1 MKKILLGLVITFFS
15 SMNFGQTTIDFDTA
29 SNWIQGTVSLGSY
42 GTDHSYVQGDF
53 SCVAWPALRNT
64 TTPQGSF
71 PGAFGAYSWRL
82 KNVDTAQW
90 VCTIA
95 NGGVSAFS
103 VEARAWD
110 NSPSPDFTIESS
122 IDLGNNWDS
131 ITTINNNSLGNDD
144 NWSTFNGVINSA
156 NSNIMIRIKANGTT
170 ERIMIDN
177 FTWSPYGSIIDT
189 IATISTVDM
198 TVLENVG
205 TVTVTV
211 NLNQSAVLDQTVD
224 LVLTS
229 GNAAV
234 LNNYSTQTI
243 TFSGGSTSET
253 VVLTVTPGQ
262 LSSSSE
268 TFDFVLNNASTDL
281 MIGTN
286 NDFQLIVN
294 QLPSGPTACS
304 ELYFSEYI
312 ETTSTKAIELYN
324 PTTNVVNLA
333 AYQIRRYSNGAA
345 TPSAT
350 LSLSGNLVPGGT
362 YVIANST
369 ADVAVLNAADLISGV
384 ISYNGDDA
392 IELYNTLSS
401 SSADI
406 IGEIGI
412 DPGTSWTVGTGSTED
427 VTLVRMSTISAGNL
441 LWTGGS
447 DQEWDVYSAGDFS
460 YIGNHTNT
468 SCSGPVIPMA
478 YPVVGSS
485 YCVGDTI
492 LFTHNSFGG
501 TAPYSVQ
508 WDINGS
514 VSSTDTVEYITTSF
528 GTLNVT
534 FSITDFNSASDD
546 SVFVITVNAN
556 PTAGFT
562 LNPANI
568 CAGDTAFISSTASG
582 SGILT
587 HSYSVLPSGTLTTNL
602 TGSGYFTTI
611 SASTYNITQTVIDFN
626 GCSNSTSVPVVV
638 TDLDVATFASLNDI
652 CDYDT
657 ISLVNANT
665 NGTWSG
671 TGVSDFGGG
680 NGEFTSLSSGDFVIT
695 YTTSG
700 TCPNTATDTV
710 TVFSSPSADFSFTGG
725 ITVNFSDLS
734 SGSPSTYLW
743 DFGDG
748 SNGTASNET
757 HTYSADGNYTVCL
770 TVTNSNGCS
779 DSICKTVTIAG
790 VGIESI
796 SSISQISFYPNP
808 SNGNITF
815 IAPNSMNVTI
825 MNVIGEVVYKSRTK
839 ANETIELGHLVKGS
853 YFVQMES
860 NGNMKTEKLIIQ

>member
-1 MKKILLGLVITFFS
+1 MKKKLQFWLLSAFMLSFQFSFAQYNVDFEDGNKAGYASATVTLNGLDWDMTEALIGTSASDYLLGSKSARLRGYETSSITMLEDKPNGIGAISFNYRRYGTDAQVDWQVEYS
-15 SMNFGQTTIDFDTA
+15 TDGG
-29 SNWIQGTVSLGSY
+29 SNWISAGAPFTAPS
-42 GTDHSYVQGDF
+42 TGD
-53 SCVAWPALRNT
+53 
-64 TTPQGSF
+64 
-71 PGAFGAYSWRL
+71 
-82 KNVDTAQW
+82 
-90 VCTIA
+90 TIA
-95 NGGVSAFS
+95 FNESINVSGN
-103 VEARAWD
+103 AR
-110 NSPSPDFTIESS
+110 
-122 IDLGNNWDS
+122 
-131 ITTINNNSLGNDD
+131 
-144 NWSTFNGVINSA
+144 
-156 NSNIMIRIKANGTT
+156 IRIVRATLDANTNN
-170 ERIMIDN
+170 RRLNIDN
-177 FTWSPYGSIIDT
+177 LVVTDYSTGGTIDT

-229 GNAAV
+229 GNSAV

-294 QLPSGPTACS
+294 QLPSGPSACS
-304 ELYFSEYI
+304 ELFFSEYI

-324 PTTNVVNLA
+324 PTTNVINLS
-333 AYQIRRYSNGAA
+333 AYQIRRYSNGASSP
-345 TPSAT
+345 TAT
-350 LSLSGNLVPGGT
+350 LSLSGNLIPGGT

-369 ADVAVLNAADLISGV
+369 ADAAVFNAADLISGV

-392 IELYNTLSS
+392 IELYNTSTSS
-401 SSADI
+401 AADI

-412 DPGTSWTVGTGSTED
+412 DPGLSWMVGTGSTED

-460 YIGNHTNT
+460 NIGNHTNT
-468 SCSGPVIPMA
+468 SCSGPVTPMA

-508 WDINGS
+508 WDINGNL
-514 VSSTDTVEYITTSF
+514 SSTDTVEYITTSF

-534 FSITDFNSASDD
+534 FSITDFNSVSDD

-587 HSYSVLPSGTLTTNL
+587 HSYSVIPSGTLTTNL
-602 TGSGYFTTI
+602 TGSGYFTTM
-611 SASTYNITQTVIDFN
+611 SASTYNITQTVMDFN
-626 GCSNSTSVPVVV
+626 GCLNSTSVPVVV
-638 TDLDVATFASLNDI
+638 TDLDVASFASFNDI

-680 NGEFTSLSSGDFVIT
+680 NGEFSSLTSGDFVIT

-700 TCPNTATDTV
+700 TCPNVATDTV
-710 TVFSSPSADFSFTGG
+710 TVFSSPVADFSFTGG

-734 SGSPSTYLW
+734 SGSPSTYVW

-796 SSISQISFYPNP
+796 SSTSQISFYPNP

-860 NGNMKTEKLIIQ
+860 NGNMKTEKLIIK